1 MGDTFDKVKEGLKKA
16 GSKVEDTAKDV
27 VDPDTYTGSDKERE
41 KRDYNEAG
49 GKEPMNP
56 EDIAEHEPTAVKRD
70 EGTDIADE
78 GQTGT
83 DSPEAREKF
92 KKSGM
97 TDTK

>member
-1 MGDTFDKVKEGLKKA
+1 MGDTFDKVKEGLKKTA
-16 GSKVEDTAKDV
+16 GKVEDTAKDV
-27 VDPDTYTGSDKERE
+27 VDPDTYTGSDKEGQER
-41 KRDYNEAG
+41 KYNQAG

-56 EDIAEHEPTAVKRD
+56 ENIASHEPTAVKRD
-70 EGTDIADE
+70 QGTDIAKE